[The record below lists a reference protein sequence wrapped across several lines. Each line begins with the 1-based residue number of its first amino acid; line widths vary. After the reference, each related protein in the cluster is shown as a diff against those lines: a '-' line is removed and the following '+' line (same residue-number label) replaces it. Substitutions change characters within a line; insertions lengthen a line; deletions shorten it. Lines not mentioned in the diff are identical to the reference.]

1 LTVAPAP
8 FPQTDETTGGHTGP
22 NSGSNIIIH
31 VQKSGLF
38 AAFAHDHV
46 ISAPV
51 TRATVDR
58 QQMSAGILVATKD
71 MKVLDPSVSAKD
83 RTEIQ
88 ETMLGPK
95 VLDADRFKEIRFQTA
110 HVQQIAPQR
119 YRVSGRLDLHGVGK
133 DLMFDVTGGPDR
145 YQGKTKLKQTDFAI
159 QPVSIAGGTVK
170 VKDEI
175 EIEFD
180 IKPPEPHARRFRG
193 TMRSSPR
200 AKLE

>member
-1 LTVAPAP
+1 MQRSRLLCCAILLTVVPAR
-8 FPQTDETTGGHTGP
+8 FPQASETAGPQMGP
-22 NSGSNIIIH
+22 NSGSNITIH

-38 AAFAHDHV
+38 SVFAHDHV

-51 TRATVDR
+51 RRAHVDR

-71 MKVLDPSVSAKD
+71 MKVLDPGVSEKD

-88 ETMLGPK
+88 QTMLGPK

-110 HVQQIAPQR
+110 HIQQIAPER

-133 DLMFDVTGGPDR
+133 DLMFDVTGGPVR
-145 YQGKTKLKQTDFAI
+145 YQGKTKLKQTDFGI

-170 VKDEI
+170 VKNEI
-175 EIEFD
+175 EVEFD
-180 IKPPEPHARRFRG
+180 IKAQEPAAR
-193 TMRSSPR
+193 
-200 AKLE
+200 